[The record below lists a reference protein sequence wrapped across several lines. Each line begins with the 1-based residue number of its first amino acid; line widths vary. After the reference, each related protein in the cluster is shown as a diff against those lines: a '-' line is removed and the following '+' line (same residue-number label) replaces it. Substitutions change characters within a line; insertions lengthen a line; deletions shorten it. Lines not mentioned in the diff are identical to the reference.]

1 MADSRMRLRRTD
13 GHLNLTAHPSSAI
26 RRPPS
31 ALRKKREGPF
41 RSPLAKAERRVFFE
55 AQTKLC
61 KALTMLPSSPHW
73 GVTSTQYVETPRWT
87 CWLKNRSLR
96 PLFNK
101 SWPMYERDRARS
113 NRITPYGC
121 QTTCRVSNA
130 GALGRGN
137 IFLRGTRLDQPPVEC
152 RSVCLHLANRHA
164 RRSDYEPAP
173 HEVTGPTAP
182 LRGQI
187 SQLLKTTPSGATGS
201 ARPAVAMRR
210 SVHRT
215 RAPRA
220 TRRR

>member
-1 MADSRMRLRRTD
+1 MADGGRQNRRV
-13 GHLNLTAHPSSAI
+13 TAGAPESYRTSVFRHPTSEKNERA
-26 RRPPS
+26 PFGAPS
-31 ALRKKREGPF
+31 P
-41 RSPLAKAERRVFFE
+41 KAERRVFFE

-101 SWPMYERDRARS
+101 SSPMYERDRARS
-113 NRITPYGC
+113 NRIMPYGC
-121 QTTCRVSNA
+121 QTTCCVSNA

-137 IFLRGTRLDQPPVEC
+137 IFLRGTRLDQPPVEW
-152 RSVCLHLANRHA
+152 RSVCPDLANRHA
-164 RRSDYEPAP
+164 WRSHYEPAP

-182 LRGQI
+182 LRCQI
-187 SQLLKTTPSGATGS
+187 SQLLNTTPSRATGS

-215 RAPRA
+215 RAPSA